1 VTIKELIELEKKA
14 FLKYYALAVR
24 PCTGGIPPEREKKLT
39 RAMDEYE
46 ALREKLEFELG
57 RTSPQLTFSW
67 D

>member
-1 VTIKELIELEKKA
+1 MTIKELIELVKKA

-39 RAMDEYE
+39 KAMDEYE
-46 ALREKLEFELG
+46 ALRERLEFAL
-57 RTSPQLTFSW
+57 RKTSTQLTFGW